1 MTFQRWRKKP
11 VVVEAVQWDGTAEG
25 ATPIINW
32 ILENDGTAT
41 YYGPG
46 EWDNG
51 ESGASYIRV
60 QTLEGRML
68 ACRLDWVIRGIKG
81 EFYPCKP
88 DIFERIYEPEAMCA
102 ERDQ

>member
-1 MTFQRWRKKP
+1 MTIRRWRKKP
-11 VVVEAVQWDGTAEG
+11 VVIEAVQWDGTAEG

-51 ESGASYIRV
+51 ETGASYIRV
-60 QTLEGRML
+60 STLEGRML
-68 ACRLDWVIRGIKG
+68 VRKDDWVIRGIKG

-88 DIFERIYEPEAMCA
+88 DIFARIYEPAEYA

>member
-68 ACRLDWVIRGIKG
+68 VCRLDWVIRGIKG

-88 DIFERIYEPEAMCA
+88 DIFERIYEPEAYCG
-102 ERDQ
+102 ERDL

>member
-1 MTFQRWRKKP
+1 MIFQRWRKKP
-11 VVVEAVQWDGTAEG
+11 VVIEAVQWDGTAEG

-46 EWDNG
+46 EFDNG
-51 ESGASYIRV
+51 ETQASYIKIT
-60 QTLEGRML
+60 TLEGQML
-68 ACRLDWVIRGIKG
+68 VCKSDWVIRGVKG

-88 DIFERIYEPEAMCA
+88 GIFERIYEPETDYA